1 MDNIS
6 SESSQD
12 LNSNEKLLALLAN
25 LSLFLGGIIL
35 PIILWATQ
43 KDKSKFV
50 TFNSLQAI
58 FYHIAY
64 VVIII
69 VFVLFVAILLIISG
83 IGLSGFADS
92 NSGDGEFPA
101 FMIVMMILLYGGIF
115 LLAIAVIGYSIY
127 LGVKSYQGNIV
138 KIPIIGNIVYKK
150 VYGESK

>member
-1 MDNIS
+1 MGD
-6 SESSQD
+6 
-12 LNSNEKLLALLAN
+12 
-25 LSLFLGGIIL
+25 
-35 PIILWATQ
+35 T

-69 VFVLFVAILLIISG
+69 MFVLFVAIILVISG

-101 FMIVMMILLYGGIF
+101 FMIVIMILLYGGIF
-115 LLAIAVIGYSIY
+115 LLAIAGIGYAIY

-150 VYGESK
+150 VYGESN